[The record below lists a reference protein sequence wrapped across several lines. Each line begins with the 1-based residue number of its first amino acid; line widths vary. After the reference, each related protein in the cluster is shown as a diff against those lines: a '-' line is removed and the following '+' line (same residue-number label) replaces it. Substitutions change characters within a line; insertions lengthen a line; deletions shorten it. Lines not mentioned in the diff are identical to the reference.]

1 MVFALLNR
9 KANIMPNYIC
19 TTCGTQFAASENE
32 PESCPI
38 CEDER
43 QYVNSAGQQWTTLAA
58 LKKNHKLI
66 FHKIEENLYGIGMN
80 PSFAIGQRA
89 LLAATEHGNILWDCI
104 SLVNDTAVDIINALG
119 GLNAIAISHPHFY
132 SSMIEW
138 SRAFGN
144 IPIYLHQK
152 DRQWVQRADDRIHFW
167 SGNTKKILENST
179 LINAGGHFDGGTI
192 LHWSGGADSKG
203 ALLAGDILQV
213 AADHKHVSFM
223 YSYPNLIPLNEE
235 EINHITEQIK
245 PFLYDR
251 IYGAWWN
258 RNILEN
264 AKQAVRQ
271 SAQRYIN
278 AIN

>member
-1 MVFALLNR
+1 
-9 KANIMPNYIC
+9 MPNYIC
-19 TTCGTQFAASENE
+19 TTCGTQFAASKNL

-43 QYVNSAGQQWTTLAA
+43 QYVNPAGQQWTTLDA

-66 FHKIEENLYGIGMN
+66 FHKIEKNLYGIGMN

-119 GLNAIAISHPHFY
+119 GLDAIAISHPHFY

-152 DRQWVQRADDRIHFW
+152 DRQWVQRADERIHFW
-167 SGNTKKILENST
+167 NGDTKKILENLM
-179 LINAGGHFDGGTI
+179 LINIGGHFDGGTI
-192 LHWSGGADSKG
+192 LHWPGGADRKG
-203 ALLAGDILQV
+203 ALLASDILQV
-213 AADHKHVSFM
+213 VADHKHVSFM
-223 YSYPNLIPLNEE
+223 YSYPNLIPLNEQ

-245 PFLYDR
+245 PFAYNR

-278 AIN
+278 AIK